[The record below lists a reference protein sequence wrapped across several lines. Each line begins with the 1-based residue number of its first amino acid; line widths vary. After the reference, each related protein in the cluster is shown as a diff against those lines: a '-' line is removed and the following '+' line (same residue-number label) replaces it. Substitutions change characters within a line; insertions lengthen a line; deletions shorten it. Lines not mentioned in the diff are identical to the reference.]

1 MHQYVNWML
10 NLQSFLTST
19 RLLVEVERL
28 SRLVP
33 PHGIAGL
40 PRFFFTV
47 QGKWL
52 KHQEVA
58 ALQDYRLGYRV

>member
-28 SRLVP
+28 SRLYR
-33 PHGIAGL
+33 HTGL
-40 PRFFFTV
+40 LVCLDFFFTV